1 MAVPIE
7 ITPKTPESKK
17 EIQQHLEQARIRH
30 AEAILAGYEL
40 LQQMQDRGV
49 LNIEEALRGE

>member
-17 EIQQHLEQARIRH
+17 EIQQHIEQART
-30 AEAILAGYEL
+30 A
-40 LQQMQDRGV
+40 M
-49 LNIEEALRGE
+49 LRLFWPVMNCCNRCRIAAF